1 MFVIC
6 HAGVIIFEYLIK
18 WILAK
23 VILVSTQITKELIY
37 DETKVLQ
44 VIKETIFNT
53 NM

>member
-18 WILAK
+18 WILAQ
-23 VILVSTQITKELIY
+23 VIVSTQITKELIY
-37 DETKVLQ
+37 NETKVLQ